1 MITLTLTMN
10 DPAAIARAVHL
21 VALPAAAAAAAVN

>member
-1 MITLTLTMN
+1 MIITLMLTMN

-21 VALPAAAAAAAVN
+21 VAVPDAAAVN